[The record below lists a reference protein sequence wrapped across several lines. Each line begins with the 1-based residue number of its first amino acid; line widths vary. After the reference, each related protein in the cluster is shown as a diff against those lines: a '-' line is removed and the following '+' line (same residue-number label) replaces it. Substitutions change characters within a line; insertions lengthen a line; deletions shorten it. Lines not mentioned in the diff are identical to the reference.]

1 MSLTPF
7 NVICTK

>member
-1 MSLTPF
+1 MD